1 MTPTKFVSIV
11 SWLFWFIYQ
20 DFVSAKLCNVA
31 LCRPTNQTSLNPAY
45 NYTLTSSCNV
55 VDGIHDSNLLQ
66 QSCMYSDWDGT
77 ENFFPSWQIDL
88 GDIYNIAHISITLRE
103 DGSEPRYVK
112 NILIKVGNSL
122 TSAGEL
128 LNPEQC
134 VDVYNPPTN
143 LGTPLKLF
151 CNIPRAAR
159 YLRIEKEDSYF
170 SWLSFCELEVFTDI
184 TDTYC
189 PDPPKDWTC
198 RDLTHTS
205 TSPRSQC
212 VETKPTTQSSETTT
226 EVVTTTETV
235 TTTVPI
241 TTTEGVST
249 TETITTSAVPTT
261 PSKGVS
267 TTETIK
273 SAVPT
278 TPSKG
283 VATTKTI
290 TSAVPKTVNS
300 VTTTKLEATQIT
312 SISEPTSAP
321 SNSNNTCYCP
331 CNSGGYLVLTDA
343 ELQEKIEKIISEIK
357 IDPKAT
363 SLAKRKLI
371 SADDSRPS
379 AKAVGSLGIVIL
391 VIIAGLIIIMDS
403 DVIYRSIEQFI
414 AKRKKDKSIE
424 EN

>member
-1 MTPTKFVSIV
+1 M
-11 SWLFWFIYQ
+11 
-20 DFVSAKLCNVA
+20 
-31 LCRPTNQTSLNPAY
+31 
-45 NYTLTSSCNV
+45 
-55 VDGIHDSNLLQ
+55 
-66 QSCMYSDWDGT
+66 
-77 ENFFPSWQIDL
+77 
-88 GDIYNIAHISITLRE
+88 
-103 DGSEPRYVK
+103 
-112 NILIKVGNSL
+112 
-122 TSAGEL
+122 
-128 LNPEQC
+128 
-134 VDVYNPPTN
+134 
-143 LGTPLKLF
+143 
-151 CNIPRAAR
+151 
-159 YLRIEKEDSYF
+159 
-170 SWLSFCELEVFTDI
+170 
-184 TDTYC
+184 
-189 PDPPKDWTC
+189 
-198 RDLTHTS
+198 THTS

-226 EVVTTTETV
+226 EVVTTKETV

-261 PSKGVS
+261 PSKSVS
-267 TTETIK
+267 TTETITTAVPMTPSK
-273 SAVPT
+273 GVATTETITSAVPT

-300 VTTTKLEATQIT
+300 VTTTKLEATPIN

-321 SNSNNTCYCP
+321 SNSNNTCFCP
-331 CNSGGYLVLTDA
+331 CNSGGFLVLTDA

-357 IDPKAT
+357 IDPKGT

-371 SADDSRPS
+371 SAGDSRPS

-391 VIIAGLIIIMDS
+391 VVIAGLILIMDS

-414 AKRKKDKSIE
+414 AKRKKNKSIE

>member
-1 MTPTKFVSIV
+1 MTSSKFVPIV

-20 DFVSAKLCNVA
+20 DVVSAKLCNVA
-31 LCRPTNQTSLNPAY
+31 LCRPTNQTSLHPNY
-45 NYTLTSSCNV
+45 NHTLASSCNA
-55 VDGIHDSNLLQ
+55 VDGIYDSNIDQ
-66 QSCMYSDWDGT
+66 QSCIYTHWDPML
-77 ENFFPSWQIDL
+77 NFFPSWQIDL
-88 GDIYNIAHISITLRE
+88 GDIYNIAYISITLRQ
-103 DGSEPRYVK
+103 DGYEPKYVK

-128 LNPEQC
+128 INPLQC

-151 CNIPRAAR
+151 CNTQRSAR
-159 YLRIEKEDSYF
+159 YLRIEKEDLYF
-170 SWLSFCELEVFTDI
+170 SWLSFCELEVFSDI

-205 TSPRSQC
+205 TTPRSQC
-212 VETKPTTQSSETTT
+212 VETKPTTQSSKTTM

-235 TTTVPI
+235 TTTAQI
-241 TTTEGVST
+241 TTTEDVTTTETVTTKAPIATTEDVST
-249 TETITTSAVPTT
+249 TETITTAVPTT
-261 PSKGVS
+261 PAKEVS
-267 TTETIK
+267 TTETIT

-278 TPSKG
+278 
-283 VATTKTI
+283 
-290 TSAVPKTVNS
+290 TVNS
-300 VTTTKLEATQIT
+300 VTTTKLEATPIN
-312 SISEPTSAP
+312 SISEPD
-321 SNSNNTCYCP
+321 NMCYCP

-357 IDPKAT
+357 VDPKGT

-391 VIIAGLIIIMDS
+391 VVIAGFIVIMDS

-414 AKRKKDKSIE
+414 ARRKKNKSIE